1 MANSTLLPCLLL
13 LAIVS
18 LAPAA
23 NGVDASTNPRPIRL
37 NCGKSASA
45 TDSDGR
51 AWDGD
56 AVSKLSPPTG
66 AGAVAAGASYQDPS
80 LPSSVP
86 YMTARVFASSHTY
99 TFLVS
104 PGRVFLRLY
113 FYPSGYGGRS
123 ASDALF
129 GVTAGGVTLLRDFN
143 ASQTALALNTAY
155 LVREF
160 SLNVTSPTLDLTFAP
175 SPGAPSH
182 YVFVNGIEI
191 VPTLNILTAPEPSFA
206 NGGRPDP
213 MPIRADTAFQTMHR
227 LNVGGQAVSP
237 ADDSGPF
244 YRSWDS
250 DVPYLLGAAVGVAYG
265 KDSNVTVRYPPSVP
279 PYVAPE
285 GVYATARSMG
295 PDAAINLNYNLTW
308 VLPVDAGFYYLLRF
322 HFCEIQYPI
331 TKVNQRSFFIYINNH
346 TAQAQMDVIVWGGG
360 IGVPVYTDYLVV
372 TTGSG
377 QTDLWVALHPDVSSR
392 PEYYDAILNGLEV
405 FKLQTYG
412 GDSLAGENP
421 PIPEKQKVE
430 DGRIGGS
437 RRKSAVAVAVGG
449 AAAGGLLVV
458 LIGCLC
464 ACALC
469 RRGNKAASVV
479 ACEPDS
485 DLQQPAHGL
494 KPGPTKSSAL
504 FTSAQDK

>member
-1 MANSTLLPCLLL
+1 MANSALLPCLLL
-13 LAIVS
+13 LLAIGS
-18 LAPAA
+18 LAAA
-23 NGVDASTNPRPIRL
+23 DNHNGVDASTDPGPIRL
-37 NCGKSASA
+37 NCGASASA

-66 AGAVAAGASYQDPS
+66 AGAAASYQDPS
-80 LPSSVP
+80 LPSPVP
-86 YMTARVFASSHTY
+86 YMTAGVFASSHTY
-99 TFLVS
+99 NFLVS

-113 FYPSGYGGRS
+113 FYPSDYGDRS

-143 ASQTALALNTAY
+143 ASQTALALNAAY

-160 SLNVTSPTLDLTFAP
+160 SLNVTSATLNLTFAP

-182 YVFVNGIEI
+182 YAFVNGIEI
-191 VPTLNILTAPEPSFA
+191 VPTPDMFTAPAPSFA

-227 LNVGGQAVSP
+227 LNVGGGAVSP
-237 ADDSGPF
+237 ADDSGRL

-250 DVPYLLGAAVGVAYG
+250 DSPYIFGAAAGVTYG
-265 KDSNVTVRYPPSVP
+265 KDSNVTIRYPPSVP

-295 PDAAINLNYNLTW
+295 PDAAVNLNYNLTW

-331 TKVNQRSFFIYINNH
+331 TKVNQRSFFIYVNNR
-346 TAQAQMDVIVWGGG
+346 TAQAQMDVIVWSGG

-377 QTDLWVALHPDVSSR
+377 QTDLSVALHPDLSSR

-412 GDSLAGENP
+412 GNSLAGENP
-421 PIPEKQKVE
+421 PISEKQVA
-430 DGRIGGS
+430 DGSVGGS
-437 RRKSAVAVAVGG
+437 KRKTAVAVAVGG

-464 ACALC
+464 ACAVC
-469 RRGNKAASVV
+469 RRGNRAASVV
-479 ACEPDS
+479 ACEPEAV
-485 DLQQPAHGL
+485 LEQPAHGL
-494 KPGPTKSSAL
+494 IPGPTKSSAL
-504 FTSAQDK
+504 FMSAQDK

>member
-1 MANSTLLPCLLL
+1 MANLALLPCLVLL

-18 LAPAA
+18 LAAA
-23 NGVDASTNPRPIRL
+23 DSGESSTDSGQIRL
-37 NCGKSASA
+37 NCGTSSSD

-51 AWDGD
+51 TWEGD

-66 AGAVAAGASYQDPS
+66 AGVFASGASYQDPS
-80 LPSSVP
+80 LPSPVP
-86 YMTARVFASSHTY
+86 YMTARVFPSRHTY

-113 FYPSGYGGRS
+113 FYPSDYGNRS

-129 GVTAGGVTLLRDFN
+129 GVTAGGVTLLRGFN

-160 SLNVTSPTLDLTFAP
+160 SVNVSSASGSLDVTFAP
-175 SPGAPSH
+175 SAGATSH
-182 YVFVNGIEI
+182 YAFVNGIEI
-191 VPTLNILTAPEPSFA
+191 VPTPDLFTAPAPIFA

-227 LNVGGQAVSP
+227 LNVAGQAVSP
-237 ADDSGPF
+237 GEDSGRF

-250 DVPYLLGAAVGVAYG
+250 DYPYIFGVASGVTFG
-265 KDSNVTVRYPPSVP
+265 KDSNLTIRYPPSVP

-308 VLPVDAGFYYLLRF
+308 ILPVDAGFYYLLRF

-331 TKVNQRSFFIYINNH
+331 TKVNQRSFFIYINNQ
-346 TAQAQMDVIVWGGG
+346 TAQKQMDVIVWSGG

-377 QTDLWVALHPDVSSR
+377 QTDLWVALHPDLSSR

-412 GDSLAGENP
+412 GNSLAGDNP
-421 PIPEKQKVE
+421 PIPEKQVA
-430 DGRIGGS
+430 DGSVAGS
-437 RRKSAVAVAVGG
+437 RRKIAIAVAVGG
-449 AAAGGLLVV
+449 VAAGGLLAALVC
-458 LIGCLC
+458 CLC
-464 ACALC
+464 ACAIC
-469 RRGNKAASVV
+469 RRGRKAASVF
-479 ACEPDS
+479 ACEPEAA
-485 DLQQPAHGL
+485 LEKPAHGL
-494 KPGPTKSSAL
+494 LPGPTKSHAFNKL
-504 FTSAQDK
+504 DQK